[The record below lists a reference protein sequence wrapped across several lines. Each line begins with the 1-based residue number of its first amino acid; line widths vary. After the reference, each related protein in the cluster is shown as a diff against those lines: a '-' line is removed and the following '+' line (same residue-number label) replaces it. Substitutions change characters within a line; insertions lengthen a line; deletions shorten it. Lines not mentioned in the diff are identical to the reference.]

1 MLTVGKNGF
10 EDDRVKFPDWPKVKE
25 SRKPKYGQMP
35 IVTLDGEENY
45 QSGAMLRY
53 LGSVLGDGSLYP
65 VGDVA
70 ACTRIEEML
79 GLADD
84 LQRAWTPS
92 LYIGMNPKFLGHPTD
107 WSAEAKGAKVKE
119 MREAFVKDEMPKYMQ
134 FISRELEKTGA
145 FIAGPNVTIADCQ
158 LYCQLSYFE
167 RGVADYVPKTIL
179 ESYPEITKYLARMK
193 AIPSIKDWY
202 NL

>member
-84 LQRAWTPS
+84 
-92 LYIGMNPKFLGHPTD
+92 F
-107 WSAEAKGAKVKE
+107 SA
-119 MREAFVKDEMPKYMQ
+119 
-134 FISRELEKTGA
+134 
-145 FIAGPNVTIADCQ
+145 
-158 LYCQLSYFE
+158 
-167 RGVADYVPKTIL
+167 RGRRRCT
-179 ESYPEITKYLARMK
+179 LA
-193 AIPSIKDWY
+193 
-202 NL
+202 